1 MLVGAG
7 IAIEAGAIR
16 LSAQKAERTIEARA
30 TAGALDGL
38 PLPGKA
44 RDCPG
49 HGASGGCAFK
59 GYPGDAV
66 IAP

>member
-7 IAIEAGAIR
+7 VAIEAGAIG

-30 TAGALDGL
+30 TAGALDSL
-38 PLPGKA
+38 PLSGKV